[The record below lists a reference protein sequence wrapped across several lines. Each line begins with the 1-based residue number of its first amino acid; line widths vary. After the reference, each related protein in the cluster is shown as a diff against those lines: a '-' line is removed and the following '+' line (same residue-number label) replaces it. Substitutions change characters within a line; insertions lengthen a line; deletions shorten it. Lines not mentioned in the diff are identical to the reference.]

1 MRNWLNTW
9 DWEDSWN
16 IVLLLA
22 VIGLSIVIGMFIFT
36 DKQIRYYYLSDKDGK
51 MRIIPD
57 IDWCEDS
64 SYGIDLQRNVTYEEA
79 LQMVSQMNAELKENK
94 KEVKK

>member
-1 MRNWLNTW
+1 MSNW
-9 DWEDSWN
+9 DWDDLWQLF
-16 IVLLLA
+16 LLLA
-22 VIGLSIVIGMFIFT
+22 AIGLSVIIGMFIFT